1 MASTL
6 TESTLLTKEQTGRR
20 YIGEFLAAMHYH
32 DPDLQNT
39 IKLMRKKLVEIQ
51 RRTEAA
57 KKPPTVRKLIIK
69 FGGSSTSLP
78 IAHPHS
84 ETLVISGDHNSK
96 TLTCK
101 RQKINETDH
110 MMQLND
116 STPPVFLEN
125 PKVVNVM
132 DFIESIGGSDA
143 ELVIEKMLTRTD
155 VTVNQG
161 RLLIPVLKVCS
172 QGFLTADEKIL
183 LGKKQDIS
191 VPVFDP
197 KRRKLMLN
205 LAKWSMSK
213 ECFVLKTNWN
223 QVVKTN
229 RFKEGTMIRVL
240 SFRVHYK
247 LCFALDR
254 VI

>member
-1 MASTL
+1 MN
-6 TESTLLTKEQTGRR
+6 
-20 YIGEFLAAMHYH
+20 YH

-51 RRTEAA
+51 RREAGGDMMI

-78 IAHPHS
+78 IARPHS
-84 ETLVISGDHNSK
+84 ETLVISGDHKDAIKTDSK
-96 TLTCK
+96 TLMCK
-101 RQKINETDH
+101 RQKINDNIDGDH
-110 MMQLND
+110 MQLND
-116 STPPVFLEN
+116 STTTMFLEN
-125 PKVVNVM
+125 PKANEGVNVM
-132 DFIESIGGSDA
+132 DFIKSIGGSEA
-143 ELVIEKMLTRTD
+143 ELVIEKTLTRTD
-155 VTVNQG
+155 VTDNQG

-213 ECFVLKTNWN
+213 ECYVLKTNWN

-229 RFKEGTMIRVL
+229 RFKEGTVIRVL
-240 SFRVHYK
+240 SLRVHQK

-254 VI
+254 VA